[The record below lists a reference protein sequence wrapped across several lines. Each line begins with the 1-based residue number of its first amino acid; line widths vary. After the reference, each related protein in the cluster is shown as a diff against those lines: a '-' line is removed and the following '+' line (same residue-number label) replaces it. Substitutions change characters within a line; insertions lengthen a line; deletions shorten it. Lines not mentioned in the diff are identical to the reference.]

1 MCEHCKFEDNHGC
14 NKTYDSKDSIQLHRY
29 LTYDDSYSYYLV
41 LGKGWYDEYDSYNI
55 ETKVEF
61 CPMCG
66 RKLGGET

>member
-14 NKTYDSKDSIQLHRY
+14 NKTYDSKNSIQLHRY
-29 LTYDDSYSYYLV
+29 LMYDYLYSYYIV
-41 LGKGWYDEYDSYNI
+41 LGKGWYDEYDSYDI

-66 RKLGGET
+66 RKLGGD